1 MSTQIPL
8 SSCIDGPINPKLWE
22 SLGMDHYLRNYPGGQ
37 NMTLEQYTRHVHAAN
52 FICGIGRHCLAGQ
65 PCAPVAKLDWL
76 VLYSVQQWNFYMNS
90 LYEAVQGAI
99 TMVREA
105 AASAVSDFTPN
116 EPVKWMG
123 LTITT
128 GVLVAIV
135 LATAGAM
142 MLFPISP
149 AAAIS
154 EEAIVAPLEG
164 EVAAATAAP
173 LEGEVA
179 ASAPPL
185 QAQSTAAAAGTAAS
199 APVLRRRHHKETLS
213 TDKFAAYAKLDNDI
227 GRLQFKLNKVIS
239 INMNSVLTSP
249 ISSDLGVYNV
259 VKNATYLIPNPGK
272 SELQQSAKKLAQ
284 LTMISELFKSLKMF
298 AVVGTGPCNGDGPNG
313 ALSGNDVISYCSDEG
328 VLMNIV
334 RADGDKMNQ
343 QIPNGNLLSR
353 KYGFETKY
361 LISTAWSCQEK
372 CQARLK
378 STGSSPHPNNSTTIA
393 ETSNRINSD
402 CAFTLPVCDTRL
414 PEIRKR
420 INNHDDVVI
429 ACREAGNLDI

>member
-1 MSTQIPL
+1 MAAQIPL
-8 SSCIDGPINPKLWE
+8 SSCIEGPITPQLWQ

-37 NMTLEQYTRHVHAAN
+37 NMTLAQYTREVHAAN

-65 PCAPVAKLDWL
+65 PCVPIAKLDWL

-99 TMVREA
+99 TMVRES

-116 EPVKWMG
+116 DPVKWMG

-128 GVLVAIV
+128 GVLAAIV

-142 MLFPISP
+142 MLFPLGQLT
-149 AAAIS
+149 AIS
-154 EEAIVAPLEG
+154 EEAVL
-164 EVAAATAAP
+164 V
-173 LEGEVA
+173 EGEVA
-179 ASAPPL
+179 ASGAASASAPVL
-185 QAQSTAAAAGTAAS
+185 AESQVATGSGTAAAGTAAS
-199 APVLRRRHHKETLS
+199 APALRRRHHKETLS

-227 GRLQFKLNKVIS
+227 GRLQSKLNKVIS
-239 INMNSVLTSP
+239 LNMNSVLTSA

-259 VKNATYLIPNPGK
+259 VKNATYLMPNPNQ

-298 AVVGTGPCNGDGPNG
+298 AVVGTGPCTGDGPNG
-313 ALSGNDVISYCSDEG
+313 ALSGNDVVSYCSDDG

-334 RADGDKMNQ
+334 RADGDKMNEK
-343 QIPNGNLLSR
+343 IPNGNLLSQ

-372 CQARLK
+372 CQAHLK
-378 STGSSPHPNNSTTIA
+378 STTSGPSHPTNSTTTIA

-420 INNHDDVVI
+420 IANHDNVVI